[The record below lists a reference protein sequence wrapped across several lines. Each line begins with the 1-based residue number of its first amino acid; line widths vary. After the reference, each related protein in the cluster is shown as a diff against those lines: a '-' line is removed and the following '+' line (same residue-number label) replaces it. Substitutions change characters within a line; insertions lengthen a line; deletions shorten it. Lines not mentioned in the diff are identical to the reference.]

1 MEVDSLVV
9 SLGLD
14 PQDFRAALNQV
25 RAALQNLDQGLRDFG
40 RDFANDGQES
50 IEQTRRAV
58 ALATQQA
65 DQAARDGRR
74 MGDAFENAG
83 NRGSR
88 GVTRLADS
96 TARARQNAK
105 DAAGAMR
112 DLGRQWG
119 GFLQG
124 IVSRFAAPVAGALSV
139 GAVVGSYL
147 SGVSQVAQMYGRWTP
162 QMEEWRKKQEL
173 LSRVNREDIELY
185 RKSKLALMDFRFAM
199 AELSTTIM
207 RALSPV
213 IRAGIELLHQVADW
227 VRRNEPNI
235 IRFVTVLAGVVTA
248 VLLPAIVKL
257 NMAML
262 MNPITWII
270 AGIIALALV
279 IDDLVTYI
287 RGGESAFED
296 LWALF
301 GTGEEIAESLG
312 AAWNWLKGI
321 GANAFTFLS
330 GKVKEFFEDYDG
342 TFKAIK
348 EHIKGLGKFIQ
359 DLFKGDWEAV
369 GEDVRQIFENIGKII
384 TNFFTEKIE
393 RIKQS
398 IAELIGMIPSWEDI
412 KEGVKGGA
420 QKLKEGAIAFGR
432 GFLGKDEED
441 PDGSSLLSPVP
452 SHGPYFQSVPS
463 SAELTRAAVSHSVT
477 NNANKTTAISNQ
489 TTIGSMTVTTS
500 ATDAEGL
507 ARDIGAALRKEP
519 LLVAGVNAADGGVVY

>member
-25 RAALQNLDQGLRDFG
+25 RAALQNLDQGLK
-40 RDFANDGQES
+40 DFAQGFAEGCSEALDEAQNAVDDTTDSVKQVGNATTEAITQFVNAITKFDEG
-50 IEQTRRAV
+50 INKLNTR
-58 ALATQQA
+58 T
-65 DQAARDGRR
+65 DQAKKK
-74 MGDAFENAG
+74 
-83 NRGSR
+83 
-88 GVTRLADS
+88 
-96 TARARQNAK
+96 AK
-105 DAAGAMR
+105 EAAGTMR

-139 GAVVGSYL
+139 GAMVGSYL

-185 RKSKLALMDFRFAM
+185 RKGKLALMDFRFAM
-199 AELSTTIM
+199 AGLSTTIM

-312 AAWNWLKGI
+312 ATWNWLKGI

-398 IAELIGMIPSWEDI
+398 IAELTGRLPSWEDI

-477 NNANKTTAISNQ
+477 NNANKPTAISNQ
-489 TTIGSMTVTTS
+489 TTIGSVTVTTS

-519 LLVAGVNAADGGVVY
+519 LLAAGVNAADGGVVY

>member
-105 DAAGAMR
+105 DAAGTMR

-185 RKSKLALMDFRFAM
+185 RKAKLALMDFRFAM
-199 AELSTTIM
+199 AGLSTTIM

-312 AAWNWLKGI
+312 ATWNWLKGI
-321 GANAFTFLS
+321 GANAFTAVS
-330 GKVKEFFEDYDG
+330 RNVKEFFEDFDS
-342 TFKAIK
+342 TFTNIK
-348 EHIKGLGKFIQ
+348 KLIEEVIKLIQ
-359 DLFKGDWEAV
+359 DMFKGDWEAV
-369 GEDVRQIFENIGKII
+369 GEDVRKIFEKVGE
-384 TNFFTEKIE
+384 TVMSFFTEKIE

-398 IAELIGMIPSWEDI
+398 IVELIGMIPSWEDI

-452 SHGPYFQSVPS
+452 SHGLYFQSVPS

-477 NNANKTTAISNQ
+477 NTTNKPTTISNQ

-507 ARDIGAALRKEP
+507 ARDMGAALRKEP
-519 LLVAGVNAADGGVVY
+519 LLAAGVNAADGGVVY